1 MLDDISIDELTDKE
15 KMLARVHPDDRD
27 KFQNQWNNIGQAHQ
41 LPTISFRFQDNKG
54 RWVTITDSGNVL
66 TNNQSQ
72 PIIVGNW
79 RISGTTTF
87 S

>member
-1 MLDDISIDELTDKE
+1 
-15 KMLARVHPDDRD
+15 MLARIHPDDRE
-27 KFQNQWNNIGQAHQ
+27 KFQRQWSDIGQAHK
-41 LPTISFRFQDNKG
+41 LPTISFRFKDKND

-66 TNNQSQ
+66 INHQSQ
-72 PIIVGNW
+72 PIIIGNW